1 MPRPAPS
8 SPLLPSIDDEIKIH
22 LHYLRQHLNYVTQST
37 IIPPKDMPKKL
48 FVRVRELNKRV
59 VKSDHIDLCVRIDD
73 LLHLSDDK
81 YIDYYTEQLDCF
93 YPMGNQESIII
104 SHILLDILHYEHW
117 NQYYYKNMSDEDLLK
132 IINKGIK
139 QYKVDMKKKDLE
151 KDFQGF

>member
-48 FVRVRELNKRV
+48 FVRVRELNQRV
-59 VKSDHIDLCVRIDD
+59 VKSDYIDLCVRIDD

-93 YPMGNQESIII
+93 DPMGNQESIII
-104 SHILLDILHYEHW
+104 SHILLDVLHYEHW
-117 NQYYYKNMSDEDLLK
+117 NQYYYNNMSDEDLLK
-132 IINKGIK
+132 VINKGIK
-139 QYKVDMKKKDLE
+139 QYKVDKKKKDLE
-151 KDFQGF
+151 NDFQGI